1 MALSCSTSS
10 GKMSNKDLF
19 SFRESQSRSRLD
31 SILKWANISATKV
44 LLLLLVISILMNGII
59 KGEDVK

>member
-31 SILKWANISATKV
+31 RSKWANNSATKV
-44 LLLLLVISILMNGII
+44 LLLLVISILMNGII

>member
-10 GKMSNKDLF
+10 GKMSNEDLF

-44 LLLLLVISILMNGII
+44 LLLLVISILMNGII

>member
-1 MALSCSTSS
+1 MALNCSTSS

-31 SILKWANISATKV
+31 SILKWANNSATKV
-44 LLLLLVISILMNGII
+44 LLLHVISILMNGII

>member
-1 MALSCSTSS
+1 MALSSSTSS

-44 LLLLLVISILMNGII
+44 LLLLVISILMNGII

>member
-1 MALSCSTSS
+1 MALSCFTSS

-44 LLLLLVISILMNGII
+44 LLLLVISILMNGII

>member
-31 SILKWANISATKV
+31 RSKWTNNGSTKV
-44 LLLLLVISILMNGII
+44 LLHLVISILMNGII

>member
-31 SILKWANISATKV
+31 RSKWTNNGSNKV
-44 LLLLLVISILMNGII
+44 LLHLEISMLMNGII

>member
-19 SFRESQSRSRLD
+19 SFRESQLRSRHD
-31 SILKWANISATKV
+31 SILKWANNSATKV
-44 LLLLLVISILMNGII
+44 LLLLVISILMNGII

>member
-19 SFRESQSRSRLD
+19 HLGKVNQGLD
-31 SILKWANISATKV
+31 LTVCILKWANISATKV
-44 LLLLLVISILMNGII
+44 LLLLVISILMNGII